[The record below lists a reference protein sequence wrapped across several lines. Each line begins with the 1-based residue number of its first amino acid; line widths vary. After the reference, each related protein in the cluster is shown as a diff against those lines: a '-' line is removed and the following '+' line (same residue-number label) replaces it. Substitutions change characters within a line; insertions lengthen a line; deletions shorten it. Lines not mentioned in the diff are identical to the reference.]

1 MNIYLSNHN
10 LDKIFSLKLIK
21 NRQKIISQKL
31 YQERKN
37 ANLGDFLVPTQPN
50 AEETPTEI
58 NPLFSTNLS
67 LYNLGLWYEWW
78 GRNRYGYRDD

>member
-1 MNIYLSNHN
+1 MNIYLSNNN

-50 AEETPTEI
+50 AH
-58 NPLFSTNLS
+58 ST
-67 LYNLGLWYEWW
+67 
-78 GRNRYGYRDD
+78 RD